1 MVSLV
6 ALLFAHPCLD
16 VVRLNPLNSL
26 LDWLGWLA
34 HVVRS
39 VGWLVCLDVG
49 KMLVDLM
56 PVYLCRCNN
65 RSRVC
70 VCACVRVCPCVRVC
84 VIYLLSIKRPTTAK
98 C

>member
-6 ALLFAHPCLD
+6 ALLLAHPCLY

-39 VGWLVCLDVG
+39 VVWFVSLDVG
-49 KMLVDLM
+49 KMFVD
-56 PVYLCRCNN
+56 
-65 RSRVC
+65 
-70 VCACVRVCPCVRVC
+70 
-84 VIYLLSIKRPTTAK
+84 
-98 C
+98 